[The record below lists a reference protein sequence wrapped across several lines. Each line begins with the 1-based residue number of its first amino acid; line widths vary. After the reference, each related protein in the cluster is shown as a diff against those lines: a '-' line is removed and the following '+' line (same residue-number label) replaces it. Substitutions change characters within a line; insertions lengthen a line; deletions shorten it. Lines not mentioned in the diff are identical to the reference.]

1 MEGARLNPRL
11 IHHSWKERRKWSV
24 RRYFSVA
31 RALLTFHLPWHRFSQ
46 TRCELVRVRGKP
58 TPSFPSPFLLFG
70 PRFVSASRIRV
81 RTAGRFNHLHC
92 THTTSSTLSSFLATR
107 REFQHS
113 FDSLLYARCPR
124 LFRKQRGPLSISPW
138 KSDYDPWS
146 IVAAREFSSFDC
158 RENDTIFIYSNI
170 SRIHSPRYIYIYI
183 YLGQRG
189 GKFEGRY
196 PRLKH

>member
-1 MEGARLNPRL
+1 MVGSTIFFSCAGVTYVPLAVAQILSDTMRIGKSKRKA
-11 IHHSWKERRKWSV
+11 HS
-24 RRYFSVA
+24 A
-31 RALLTFHLPWHRFSQ
+31 P
-46 TRCELVRVRGKP
+46 P
-58 TPSFPSPFLLFG
+58 PFPSPFLLFG

-92 THTTSSTLSSFLATR
+92 TQTTSSTLSSFLATR

-138 KSDYDPWS
+138 KSDYGPWS

-158 RENDTIFIYSNI
+158 RENDTMFIYSNI
-170 SRIHSPRYIYIYI
+170 SRIHSPRYIY
-183 YLGQRG
+183 LGQRG
-189 GKFEGRY
+189 GKFKGRY
-196 PRLKH
+196 RRLKHLR